1 MIFTAQSDESTA
13 FKLHLGKM
21 LQSHASGYRIVRLSK
36 HVQVYAAGERDDN
49 VYFIESG
56 SVKLLC
62 PTLGGNEGLV
72 AVYGAGDLFGE
83 SCLSGET
90 ARSETAIALEE
101 STLMQIPRDAFLA
114 VLGRDSLLMSIAQYL
129 INRIAERQKTIA
141 SLLEVNREHK
151 LALALLHLGRQ
162 VGRPDPAGMR
172 IAQKVCRRELAAM
185 TGTTRPRAGMFLRKF
200 EQLGLVKRR
209 AGGYL
214 VIDELKVHG
223 YLELIALHEG
233 ISPNRVQ

>member
-1 MIFTAQSDESTA
+1 MIFTAQSDESTE

-21 LQSHASGYRIVRLSK
+21 LQSHASGNRIVRLSK
-36 HVQVYAAGERDDN
+36 NTQVYAAGERDAN
-49 VYFIESG
+49 VYFIQSG
-56 SVKLLC
+56 TIKVLW
-62 PTLGGNEGLV
+62 PTPGGNEGLV
-72 AVYGAGDLFGE
+72 AVYGEGDLFGE
-83 SCLSGET
+83 SCLNGAT
-90 ARSETAIALEE
+90 ARSETAVAMKD

-114 VLGRDSLLMSIAQYL
+114 VLGRDGLLMSIAQYL
-129 INRIAERQKTIA
+129 INRIAERQQTIA

-172 IAQKVCRRELAAM
+172 IAQGVCRRELAAM

-200 EQLGLVKRR
+200 EQLGLVKRS
-209 AGGYL
+209 GGEYL

-223 YLELIALHEG
+223 YLDLIALHEG
-233 ISPNRVQ
+233 ISANRVQ